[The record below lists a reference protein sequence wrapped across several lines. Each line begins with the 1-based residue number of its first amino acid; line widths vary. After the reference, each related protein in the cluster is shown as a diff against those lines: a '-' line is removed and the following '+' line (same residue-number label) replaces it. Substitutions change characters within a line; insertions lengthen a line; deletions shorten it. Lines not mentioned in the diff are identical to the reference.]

1 MSSDPRRQHPRF
13 PATLAVSYR
22 TTGAFLIAYS
32 VNLSKGGVFIEAP
45 PLPMGTRVQ
54 LTIELPGAQVPV
66 DAVVNWVRSQPE
78 PGRPVGMGLEFSRNL
93 DEALGGYIDALAGAF
108 EGVEVLVLATMERRP
123 LLVRYI
129 QSVIDCD
136 CIETDSTSTAGVVIG
151 EGVDLVVVDMDTTG
165 AGGME
170 VILLALAATP
180 APPVIVLAAD
190 DEAREWA
197 SKRGVDQVL
206 SAPPAFADLQTA
218 MIRALSRPLVR

>member
-1 MSSDPRRQHPRF
+1 MSDSRRQHPRF

-32 VNLSKGGVFIEAP
+32 VNLSKGGIFIEAP

-54 LTIELPGAQVPV
+54 LTIEIPGAQVPV
-66 DAVVNWVRSQPE
+66 EAVVNWVRTQPE
-78 PGRPVGMGLEFSRNL
+78 PGRPVGMGLEFARSL
-93 DEALGGYIDALAGAF
+93 DEELGIYIDALASAF

-123 LLVRYI
+123 LLVRYV

-136 CIETDSTSTAGVVIG
+136 CIETDSTSTAAVVIG
-151 EGVDLVVVDMDTTG
+151 EGVDLVMVDMDTTG

-170 VILLALAATP
+170 VILRALAAAP
-180 APPVIVLAAD
+180 APPVIALAAD

-197 SKRGVDQVL
+197 RKRGVDQVL
-206 SAPPAFADLQTA
+206 SAPPAFSDLQTA
-218 MIRALSRPLVR
+218 MIQALSRPVVR